1 MPEDRQV
8 LPDAGPVRT
17 QLVAPAGDPD
27 RRRGI
32 VAAALGVSAA
42 AHLLI
47 FIGPL
52 IVIPSPWHETPPPAI
67 EVELVE
73 APPEPE
79 PVPPEPEPPKPAEP
93 EKPKPKPI
101 DFSALAPPELTSLP
115 DAATP
120 AQQAAAAPPPKA
132 VPAEPAT
139 PPAAEAEPS
148 APEPHERAEAKAEP
162 EPPAPPAPDATELAD
177 AAPAPERTV
186 SDWSPLPPTSW
197 AAASAAAPLPAD
209 RPTQVELLAE
219 RMDETTKEPSTPDIG
234 AYLIRLRAQVFA
246 QQASTKRPRLP
257 AKALVRL
264 VIARDGR
271 LLDRSV
277 AASSGDPAVDARVLT
292 LVAQAQPFPPLPAV
306 VKGDRLTID
315 APMVF
320 LLR

>member
-8 LPDAGPVRT
+8 LPDADPVRT

-42 AHLLI
+42 AHLLV

-52 IVIPSPWHETPPPAI
+52 IVIPSPWHDTPPPAI

-73 APPEPE
+73 APPESK
-79 PVPPEPEPPKPAEP
+79 PEPPKPAEP

-101 DFSALAPPELTSLP
+101 DFSALAPPEPTRLP

-120 AQQAAAAPPPKA
+120 AQPAAA
-132 VPAEPAT
+132 E
-139 PPAAEAEPS
+139 PPAKAEPS
-148 APEPHERAEAKAEP
+148 APEPRERAAAKAEP
-162 EPPAPPAPDATELAD
+162 EPPAPPAPDAAELAD

-219 RMDETTKEPSTPDIG
+219 RTDEATKEPSTPDIG

-246 QQASTKRPRLP
+246 QQTSTKRPRLP